1 MFTKRQEAEL
11 ITSIQG
17 RGEIPLKFVYLG
29 DGAKKW
35 QAIAQKRSGGGI
47 NSMEAQLLTKR
58 AKDFLSV
65 FAEAKKINIID
76 IGCGDGTPVLPLLA
90 ELEEQGV
97 AFRYVP
103 LDISQEMLDIA
114 EKTIVGKYKDCEV
127 KKVLL
132 DFELGN
138 FSDVTYDLKSDGSSN
153 LLLFLG
159 STIGNFSDRNR
170 VLTNIRDSMSSD
182 DFLMVG
188 VEMTNFA
195 KVSKLLP
202 HYTDKLIE
210 DVLRKV
216 PSDLGIK
223 KPATVYDVNWNDVE
237 GQVEAW
243 LSFKK
248 DQEFVVGENK
258 MKLEANERILLMR
271 SVKFNEW
278 TFTKLISDVGL
289 RTELLTTSPDRTY
302 VLSMVQPTRYSV

>member
-29 DGAKKW
+29 EGAKKW

-47 NSMEAQLLTKR
+47 NSVEAGLLNKR

-65 FAEAKKINIID
+65 FKESKKINIID
-76 IGCGDGTPVLPLLA
+76 IGCGDGTPALPLLE
-90 ELEEQGV
+90 ELEEQGID
-97 AFRYVP
+97 FRYVP

-114 EKTIVGKYKDCEV
+114 EDTILKKYKNCEV

-138 FSDVTYDLKSDGSSN
+138 FSDVTYDLKLDGSSN

-210 DVLRKV
+210 DIVYGV
-216 PSDLGIK
+216 AVQVGVK
-223 KPATVYDVNWNDVE
+223 KKETEYDVVWSDKE
-237 GQVEAW
+237 GQIEMWMA
-243 LSFKK
+243 LQK
-248 DQEFVVGENK
+248 DQKISVGSDNFT
-258 MKLEANERILLMR
+258 LEKDERILLAR

-289 RTELLTTSPDRTY
+289 RTELLTTSKDRGY